1 MSNTPSSMA
10 TASINTA
17 PAGVDTTVKI
27 RRGRVD
33 CVTLYEVSESEL
45 DQLEAGSPATLQLN
59 FAIFCFSMAMTSV
72 TSLLTANFR
81 SDKWMIAFMVATI
94 VGAILGTFFSVAW
107 FRNRNSV
114 QKIIQR
120 IRQRVQTEPTTA
132 AMVNIEGDEHR
143 LSANVA
149 LVHTADS
156 NAVVN
161 APLVSSQLPS
171 KGRSGP
177 PIRPSNTPRPK
188 YT

>member
-1 MSNTPSSMA
+1 MSNRSPTPTPSID
-10 TASINTA
+10 TT
-17 PAGVDTTVKI
+17 PAGVDSTVKV

-59 FAIFCFSMAMTSV
+59 FAIFCFSMAMTSG
-72 TSLLTANFR
+72 TSLLTANFK

-94 VGAILGTFFSVAW
+94 VGAILGAFFSVAW

-120 IRQRVQTEPTTA
+120 IRQRVQTEPATA
-132 AMVNIEGDEHR
+132 AMVNIESDEHR

-149 LVHTADS
+149 LVHTSDS

-161 APLVSSQLPS
+161 APQVSSQLPS
-171 KGRSGP
+171 KDRSGP
-177 PIRPSNTPRPK
+177 PVRPSNPPRHK
-188 YT
+188 YL